1 MPTVPNLQKANEQ
14 GFAAGRTA
22 AIHSGCP
29 VLSLEHLQN
38 AAAHGPANSAVGD
51 SWKHSSN
58 GNGNG
63 STNIRLSKLL
73 LAGGL
78 AGALSRTATAPI
90 DRLRIL
96 QQVHRGPHR
105 LSLRQGWKIMTDERT
120 LRAFFRGNGTNVCK
134 QIPEMGIKLCIADQ
148 ARLGFAAS
156 GSHPTVSQRLIIGGC
171 AGAVAQAVVYPLE
184 VVQTRMAVSRGG
196 PYSGIVDALFK
207 IVTREGVGGLF
218 RGITPCMVGILP
230 YAGIDIAVFGLLRE
244 HLSAVA
250 AGPPLPTPTSA
261 LHHRSRHDS
270 SGHDSAAAVCSSG
283 ATPITWLLLAGMFS
297 STMAQLVSFPLGLV
311 GTRLKAQGM
320 AGRPVI
326 YSGMVDAFRKIWK
339 HEGVRGLYKGL
350 LPDMAKI
357 APASAISWT
366 VFERS
371 KSSLGADD

>member
-1 MPTVPNLQKANEQ
+1 MPTAPTGRQANEQ
-14 GFAAGRTA
+14 GVAAGRTA
-22 AIHSGCP
+22 AIRSSSP
-29 VLSLEHLQN
+29 ELSLAHLQN

-51 SWKHSSN
+51 SWKHSAH
-58 GNGNG
+58 GNS
-63 STNIRLSKLL
+63 STNMRLSKLL

-90 DRLRIL
+90 DRLRML
-96 QQVHRGPHR
+96 QQVHRGSDR
-105 LSLRQGWKIMTDERT
+105 MSLRQGWKVMTDERT

-148 ARLGFAAS
+148 ARLSFAAS
-156 GSHPTVSQRLIIGGC
+156 GSHPTVSQRLVIGGC
-171 AGAVAQAVVYPLE
+171 AGAIAQAVVYPLE

-196 PYSGIVDALFK
+196 SYSGIVDALFK
-207 IVTREGVGGLF
+207 IVAREGVGGLF
-218 RGITPCMVGILP
+218 RGIIPCMVGILP

-250 AGPPLPTPTSA
+250 ARPPPLTPPLPPQD
-261 LHHRSRHDS
+261 RSQHNDPG
-270 SGHDSAAAVCSSG
+270 GHDPAAAVCSSG
-283 ATPITWLLLAGMFS
+283 ATPVVWLLLAGMVS

-326 YSGMVDAFRKIWK
+326 YSGMMDAFRQILRL
-339 HEGVRGLYKGL
+339 EGVQGLYKGW

-366 VFERS
+366 VFE
-371 KSSLGADD
+371 KAKTSLGADE